1 MQNALTAIRGDGKLS
16 CMKQATI
23 TINNELEEALDA
35 YWRDRGL
42 PPDLTTVTQDALK
55 DYLAAHG
62 YLSQP
67 RVLRIT
73 PADKGSG
80 ETDISQDHDRYFAA
94 Q

>member
-1 MQNALTAIRGDGKLS
+1 MVIHENGKLS
-16 CMKQATI
+16 GMKQATI
-23 TINNELEEALDA
+23 TINDELEAALEA
-35 YWRDRGL
+35 YWRDRKL
-42 PPDLTTVTQDALK
+42 PPDLTAVTQDALK

-62 YLSQP
+62 YLVQP

-73 PADKGSG
+73 PSEQGSG